1 MKKIITMF
9 IASVFAFSCSQGV
22 VDKDKAKEQQAPAA
36 ESAQPADPHAGN
48 MNADPHAGMD
58 APKERKVNVPKE
70 VADKYKSLILEVK
83 NTADN
88 STVQADVLIGQK
100 AEVQG
105 TPFTVEVEYYM
116 PDFVIEADGTITT
129 RSAEE
134 KNPVAKIK
142 VYKMG
147 EAFFDGWLFKNH
159 PTEHGNF
166 NDPSYSITI
175 VKSQTK

>member
-22 VDKDKAKEQQAPAA
+22 VDKDKANEQAPAA
-36 ESAQPADPHAGN
+36 TEQAQPANPHGD
-48 MNADPHAGMD
+48 NADPHAGMS
-58 APKERKVNVPKE
+58 APKERKINVPQE

-88 STVQADVLIGQK
+88 STVQADVIIGQK

-105 TPFTVEVEYYM
+105 TPFSVEVEYYM

-129 RSAEE
+129 RSADE

-159 PTEHGNF
+159 PSEHGNF
-166 NDPSYSITI
+166 NDPNYSITI